1 MTFGPSSRMLS
12 EIKQK
17 IADSSCIISESKQSC
32 PELRERYAKSIHDD
46 IEKGYVKK
54 LSEEEV
60 QCDSKMTWYLPHR
73 FVINPKK
80 PDRIRG
86 VCDASAKLMGQ
97 SLNDKIYAGPD
108 LLSVRSLPQVLRR
121 KNCNGC

>member
-1 MTFGPSSRMLS
+1 MSPSRAAPSSDR
-12 EIKQK
+12 
-17 IADSSCIISESKQSC
+17 D
-32 PELRERYAKSIHDD
+32 AKSIHDD

-86 VCDASAKLMGQ
+86 VYDASAKLMGQ